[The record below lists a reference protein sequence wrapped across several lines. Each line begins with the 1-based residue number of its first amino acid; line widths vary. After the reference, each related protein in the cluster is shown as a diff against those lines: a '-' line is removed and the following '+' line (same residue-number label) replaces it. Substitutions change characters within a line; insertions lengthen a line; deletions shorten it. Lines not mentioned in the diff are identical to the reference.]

1 MKRLA
6 LLVLGL
12 VLCACSN
19 THKEQ
24 NASMQL
30 VEIYPQIVT
39 LIEKRAAGDAQGAT
53 QILDN
58 LQKSSI
64 SQNVIDDTISLITRA
79 SVSGY
84 ELILPSQL
92 EAERDSFVIISTLP
106 RGIYNLGFIPQ
117 AKHFEFALS
126 PNLNENGS
134 EWNWEADAL
143 SREMEDFIHLLGGDK
158 DAKIVFYDSGEHIFA
173 PMGSAHV
180 GLMWA
185 RHLGYK
191 NLYRLV
197 GGFEAWKGL
206 KLPISTEVPHCCEM

>member
-24 NASMQL
+24 NASIQL
-30 VEIYPQIVT
+30 VEIYPQVQM
-39 LIEKRAAGDAQGAT
+39 LLAKKAAGDEEGAK
-53 QILDN
+53 QIHDFLN
-58 LQKSSI
+58 KMANQHI
-64 SQNVIDDTISLITRA
+64 IDDTISLITRA

-143 SREMEDFIHLLGGDK
+143 SREMEDFVHLLGGDK